1 MSRKRILYVLHNHP
15 ALARGGSEAYT
26 MQLYE
31 ALRDSPEFE
40 PMIIARGTR
49 GTTAPG
55 AHGDGALTQIG
66 NDPNQAL
73 LLVEDD
79 QYDKLFLRTSDKAV
93 VTQDLENYLRSRQPD
108 VVHIQHLLYL
118 GCDVISAVRRVL
130 PDTPIV
136 YTLHEYLPICNHYG
150 QMLRTNGHE
159 LCLEASPRR
168 CNECF
173 PEFSPQTFFLRE
185 RLIKAHFS
193 KVDLFIAPSQF
204 LLDRY
209 VDWGIPPERIRLEE
223 HGFPPANPVPS
234 PPREPRNRFAFFGVL
249 TPFKGV
255 DVLLRAMEQLGE
267 DYDGHVWVHGANYR
281 DQPEGLRREL
291 ERLFEATRATVTH
304 AGPYEHADLPRL
316 MAAVDWVVAPSI
328 WWENSPLVIQES
340 FQHGRPVICSN
351 IGGMA
356 EKVED
361 GVSGLHFNVGDPSSL
376 ADTIRAAATTPGLWQ
391 RLAGGIP
398 PVRTISDHV
407 GMLTDIYLDLIAQR
421 RGADAQAHA
430 LTSGSRAW

>member
-26 MQLYE
+26 MQLYDE
-31 ALRDSPEFE
+31 LRDSPEFE
-40 PMIIARGTR
+40 PIMIARGTR
-49 GTTAPG
+49 GMTAPG
-55 AHGDGALTQIG
+55 APAGSALRQIG
-66 NDPNQAL
+66 NDPNQSL

-79 QYDKLFLRTSDKAV
+79 QYDKLFLRTRDKSL
-93 VTQDLENYLRSRQPD
+93 VTQDLEDFLRSREPD
-108 VVHIQHLLYL
+108 VVHIQHLLFL

-204 LLDRY
+204 LLERY

-223 HGFPPANPVPS
+223 HGLPAATPVPA
-234 PPREPRNRFAFFGVL
+234 PPRAPRNRFAFFGVL

-255 DVLLRAMEQLGE
+255 DVLLRAMERLGE
-267 DYDGHVWVHGANYR
+267 DFDGHVWIHGANYQ
-281 DQPEGLRREL
+281 DQPEAVRRDL
-291 ERLFEATRATVTH
+291 ERLFEATHATVTL
-304 AGPYEHADLPRL
+304 AGAYEHSDLPQL
-316 MAAVDWVVAPSI
+316 MADVDWVVVPSI

-361 GVSGLHFNVGDPSSL
+361 AVSGLHFAVGNAISL
-376 ADTIRAAATTPGLWQ
+376 ADTIRAAATTPGLWE

-398 PVRTISDHV
+398 PVRTISDHLE
-407 GMLTDIYLDLIAQR
+407 MLTDTYRELIAQR
-421 RGADAQAHA
+421 QGAGGQGRA
-430 LTSGSRAW
+430 LASGSAAW